1 MSLSRLGL
9 KQWNDTV
16 LKWLIYKM
24 HSFIKSDKCWFLSQW
39 PLLKIPNEMRGI
51 NFRVKSQE
59 ATLADFKILLYF
71 LDSLERKE
79 IIT

>member
-9 KQWNDTV
+9 KQENDTV

-24 HSFIKSDKCWFLSQW
+24 YCVIKSDKCLFLSQW

-51 NFRVKSQE
+51 NFHVKSQE

-71 LDSLERKE
+71 IDSFERKE

>member
-39 PLLKIPNEMRGI
+39 PLLKI

>member
-1 MSLSRLGL
+1 M
-9 KQWNDTV
+9 
-16 LKWLIYKM
+16 LI
-24 HSFIKSDKCWFLSQW
+24 LSQW
-39 PLLKIPNEMRGI
+39 PLLKIPNETQGI